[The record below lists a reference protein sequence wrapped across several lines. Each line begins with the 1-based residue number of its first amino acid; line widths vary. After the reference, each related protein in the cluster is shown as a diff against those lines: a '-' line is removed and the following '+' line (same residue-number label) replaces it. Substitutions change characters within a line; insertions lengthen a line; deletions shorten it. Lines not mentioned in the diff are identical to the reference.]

1 LSHDP
6 LAQFRSALAYL
17 FQGMLAQTKNCV
29 GESSLDPF
37 LGEQKPE
44 ISNPAHAISPI
55 VSNTYLREQT

>member
-17 FQGMLAQTKNCV
+17 LLGMLAQTKNCV

-37 LGEQKPE
+37 LEEQKPLF
-44 ISNPAHAISPI
+44 SAPVMPI
-55 VSNTYLREQT
+55 HP